1 MKIEL
6 KEIDRDSLKVGDV
19 VGVARKVE
27 YGWHLSF
34 RYDKIIPTKI
44 VKITPK
50 RTKIVSDKFGEHD
63 KYEKFY
69 ELNEDAAQETILAEA
84 FEIFLNGI
92 YEVGKLSKNVRFKT
106 ISDPRSIKAHENNY
120 GNYGEIQREVTI
132 HL

>member
-19 VGVARKVE
+19 VGVAREVQC
-27 YGWHLSF
+27 GWRSSF
-34 RYDKIIPTKI
+34 RHSRIIPTKI

-69 ELNEDAAQETILAEA
+69 ELDMDAAQETILAEA
-84 FEIFLNGI
+84 FKTFRDGI
-92 YEVGKLSKNVRFKT
+92 YELGELRRNDRIRS
-106 ISDPRSIKAHENNY
+106 ISDEDILEASKLMKAIM
-120 GNYGEIQREVTI
+120 EILEKYKR
-132 HL
+132 